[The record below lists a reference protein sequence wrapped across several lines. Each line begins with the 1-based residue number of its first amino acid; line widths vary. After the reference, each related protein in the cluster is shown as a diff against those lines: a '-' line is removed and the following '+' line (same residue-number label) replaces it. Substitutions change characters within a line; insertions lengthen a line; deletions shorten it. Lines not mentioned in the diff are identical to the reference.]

1 MSRTPRYPVVSLK
14 PRREGPLLAG
24 HLWVFS
30 GAIAHLSRPAEAG
43 DLVDVRTAE
52 GAFLGCGYYHPEM
65 DIAVRILSH
74 DPDEA
79 IDVAFLRRRLRQ
91 AACLR
96 EVINREHTNAFRLV
110 HAEGD
115 VLPGLVVDAYADWL
129 VVQISTAGMER
140 LRDLVIQA
148 LAEEL
153 QPRGI
158 LLRNDTG
165 GREREGLHR
174 GPPVVAYG
182 KVPEI
187 IEIHENDLRFQVD
200 VWRGQKTGLFLDQRE
215 KRQALQKYAAGRRVL
230 NCFSYTGGF
239 GVYAA
244 AASPATRVTS
254 VDTSAPALET
264 ARINFTLNGLDP
276 ERHVFETMDAFEYL
290 ERAYAQGERFEVV
303 VLDPPAFAKSLAARS
318 QAIKAYRRLNTL
330 GMRVLAPGGILV
342 SCSCSGPIGLD
353 DLLFQYPLRV
363 VGDFSPATHHR
374 SIIPSVAQQLGRTVQ
389 LLESFGHSF
398 DHPINISMPETSY
411 LKVIFCRVL

>member
-52 GAFLGCGYYHPEM
+52 GAFIGCGYYHPEM

-74 DPDEA
+74 DPNET
-79 IDVAFLRRRLRQ
+79 IDTAFLRRRLSQ
-91 AACLR
+91 AASLR
-96 EVINREHTNAFRLV
+96 DVINREHTNAFRLV

-115 VLPGLVVDAYADWL
+115 QLPGLVVDSYADWL

-140 LRDLVIQA
+140 LRDLLVQA

-158 LLRNDTG
+158 LLRNDSS

-174 GPPVVAYG
+174 GPPIVAYSE
-182 KVPEI
+182 VPAV
-187 IEIHENDLRFQVD
+187 IEIRENDLRFQVD
-200 VWRGQKTGLFLDQRE
+200 VWQGQKTGLFLDQRE

-244 AASPATRVTS
+244 AASPATHVTS
-254 VDTSAPALET
+254 VDTSVPALEA
-264 ARINFTLNGLDP
+264 ARSNFALNGLDP
-276 ERHVFETMDAFEYL
+276 ASHIFEAQDAFEYL
-290 ERAYAQGERFEVV
+290 ETAYAQGEQFEVV
-303 VLDPPAFAKSLAARS
+303 VLDPPAFAKNQAARH
-318 QAIKAYRRLNTL
+318 QALKAYRRLNTL
-330 GMRVLAPGGILV
+330 GMQVLAPGGILV
-342 SCSCSGPIGLD
+342 SCSCSGPIGQD
-353 DLLFQYPLRV
+353 DLLGAIGQ
-363 VGDFSPATHHR
+363 S
-374 SIIPSVAQQLGRTVQ
+374 AQRLGRTVQ
-389 LLESFGHSF
+389 LLESYGHSF
-398 DHPINISMPETSY
+398 DHPLHLAMPETGY
-411 LKVIFCRVL
+411 LKVIFCRVI